1 MTRPNLK
8 RRATSVATK
17 SRKKSEQTAPT
28 RTSARKAACEAK
40 ESSKNKDLDCKDDFS
55 DINDESSQ
63 SEDDSDNGRRR
74 ATSVA
79 TKSRKRSEPKMVR
92 CCSGDQCFMPDTP
105 LNSFH
110 KCKECK
116 KIMHGTLCSSV
127 DNEDGNM
134 WCMNCDPGKP
144 AAATNAAAPKATAPK
159 ATRKAR
165 TSSRKL
171 ACVSKESSKNK
182 SIDTTDDD
190 ESCESDDDS
199 DNLNN
204 SSNVEDEDRETLP
217 PKSVNVNETTV
228 SSVTKEPQ
236 VVHQKYDYNRQPS
249 YYGSVVVDLRTDQRI
264 REDLR
269 KYLRKYWYQGK
280 KFIVNDEQSRDLIED
295 SIRTKLVVKP
305 NEWSYEQFYDKYQN
319 QMKTALSAIRSNG
332 QLLARKNYLSKNAKK
347 TLSRRRISN
356 SLRLALGD

>member
-1 MTRPNLK
+1 
-8 RRATSVATK
+8 
-17 SRKKSEQTAPT
+17 
-28 RTSARKAACEAK
+28 
-40 ESSKNKDLDCKDDFS
+40 
-55 DINDESSQ
+55 
-63 SEDDSDNGRRR
+63 
-74 ATSVA
+74 
-79 TKSRKRSEPKMVR
+79 
-92 CCSGDQCFMPDTP
+92 MPDTP
-105 LNSFH
+105 LDSFH

-116 KIMHGTLCSSV
+116 KKMHGTLCSSV

-134 WCMNCDPGKP
+134 WCMNCDPRKP

-159 ATRKAR
+159 AAKTKPKTKTR
-165 TSSRKL
+165 TSARKG

-190 ESCESDDDS
+190 ESSESDDDS
-199 DNLNN
+199 DNGNN
-204 SSNVEDEDRETLP
+204 SSNVEDEDRESLP

-228 SSVTKEPQ
+228 SSVTKELQ
-236 VVHQKYDYNRQPS
+236 VAHQKYDYNIQPS

-280 KFIVNDEQSRDLIED
+280 KFIINDEQSRDLIED
-295 SIRTKLVVKP
+295 SIRTKEVVKP

-319 QMKTALSAIRSNG
+319 QMKTALSAIRSNA
-332 QLLARKNYLSKNAKK
+332 QCLARKNYLRKNAKK